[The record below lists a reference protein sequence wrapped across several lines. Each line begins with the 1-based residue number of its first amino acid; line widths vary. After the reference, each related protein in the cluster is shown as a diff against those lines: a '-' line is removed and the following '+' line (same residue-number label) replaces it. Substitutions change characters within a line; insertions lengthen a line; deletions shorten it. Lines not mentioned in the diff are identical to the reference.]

1 MPELHY
7 AGIGS
12 RVTPNDAC
20 RLMSRLSARLEQ
32 LGFILRSGGA
42 VGADI
47 AFEQGIS
54 DPRRMKIYRP
64 YDEYGEEDLAS
75 MAEHIE
81 MFHPNPRAL
90 EERRSTRSDD
100 SWSRARRLM
109 GRNTFQ
115 ILGTTAEQ
123 RARVPMS
130 SFVICWTQDGAE
142 IPRETSSSTG
152 GTGQAIRLA
161 GHYGVPVFNLA
172 RDGAMDRLS
181 AEVLRLTGRA

>member
-12 RVTPNDAC
+12 RVTPNDVC

-64 YDEYGEEDLAS
+64 YDEYGEEDLTL

-81 MFHPNPRAL
+81 MFHPKPWTL
-90 EERRSTRSDD
+90 EGRRSTRGDG
-100 SWSRARRLM
+100 SWSSVRRLM

-123 RARVPMS
+123 RARVPAS

-142 IPRETSSSTG
+142 LPLETSASTG
-152 GTGQAIRLA
+152 GTGQAIKIA
-161 GHYGVPVFNLA
+161 AHYEVPVFNLA
-172 RDGAMDRLS
+172 REGAMERLA